1 MKVFISWSGDLS
13 HRIALSLSD
22 WLPAV
27 LPFVKPWVSSEDMH
41 GGTRGSTLFTNA
53 LEGTRSGIV
62 CVVQDNLTEP
72 WLMFEAGALS
82 RSVTTARVHP
92 LLVSVE
98 LHELPGPLAQLSA
111 TRFSRDDMRKLIHV
125 LNSEAVGAT
134 LPTAIVDRSFNV
146 CWPNLENRFK
156 LLLLYVPMNQAA
168 V

>member
-13 HRIALSLSD
+13 HRIALSLSG

-27 LPFVKPWVSSEDMH
+27 LPFVQPWVSSEDMR
-41 GGTRGSTLFTNA
+41 GGTRGGTLFANA
-53 LEGTRSGIV
+53 LKGTRSGII

-82 RSVTTARVHP
+82 QSVTTARAHP

-111 TRFSRDDMRKLIHV
+111 TRFSRDDMSKLIHA

-156 LLLLYVPMNQAA
+156 LLLYVPMNQAA